1 MTNRCLNSLVAVF
14 AIGVYSHAQA
24 GLVEGM
30 ASFYRGEHQT
40 AFRELQ
46 PLAEQGVA
54 VAQFAIGVM
63 YSDGKGVAK
72 DPTEGEKWYL
82 KAAEQGLAFAQ
93 LSLGSAYFL
102 GLGVKEDHSKAV
114 KWYRRAAEQGWT
126 QAQFN
131 LGSMYSAG
139 KGVSRNQA
147 LAYQW
152 CLLSA
157 NGTPAGERREG
168 AQHRCD
174 RVLPDLSS
182 SDIARAKKLAGEF
195 TPKPEII
202 QDVAG
207 TIYDAC
213 MREEREV
220 AKAAAMEY
228 PVLHAY
234 SICSYHSETCRYSPY
249 GKACETGLKK
259 YVTARTGSK

>member
-1 MTNRCLNSLVAVF
+1 MTNRCLTCLIAVL
-14 AIGVYSHAQA
+14 ATGGYSHAQV

-30 ASFYRGEHQT
+30 ASFARGEHQT

-46 PLAEQGVA
+46 PLAEQGIA
-54 VAQFAIGVM
+54 VAQFAVGVM
-63 YSDGKGVAK
+63 YSDGRGVAK

-82 KAAEQGLAFAQ
+82 KAAEQGLALAQ

-102 GLGVKEDHSKAV
+102 GFGVKEDHSKAV

-157 NGTPAGERREG
+157 NGTPAGEKRER

-174 RVLPDLSS
+174 RVPPDLSS
-182 SDIARAKKLAGEF
+182 NDIARAKKLAGEF
-195 TPKPEII
+195 IPKPEIT
-202 QDVAG
+202 QDIAG
-207 TIYDAC
+207 KIYDAC
-213 MREEREV
+213 MREESEV

-228 PVLHAY
+228 PVLQAY
-234 SICSYHSETCRYSPY
+234 SICSYHSESCRYSP
-249 GKACETGLKK
+249 GGEACETGLKK
-259 YVTARTGSK
+259 YVTARTGSR